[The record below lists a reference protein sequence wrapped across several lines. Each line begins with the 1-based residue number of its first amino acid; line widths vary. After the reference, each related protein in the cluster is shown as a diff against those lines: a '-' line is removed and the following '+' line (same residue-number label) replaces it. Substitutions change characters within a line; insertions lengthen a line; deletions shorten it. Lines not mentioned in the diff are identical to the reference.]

1 MIERE
6 ATQEERMDFEPI
18 GKEDNAKSRFYDELT
33 KKEQESIKKG
43 LPFASIVAINDFKDA
58 HEGQIKGN
66 IRKNG
71 YLVPSELKAI
81 KMDWKKY
88 SDVSNFDLIKEDE
101 ISDPNLTKHNP
112 GLNVMIA
119 YRTYKY
125 KGYNNTYQVM
135 ESPTDAILRARK
147 KLKELEGK

>member
-1 MIERE
+1 MIERNP
-6 ATQEERMDFEPI
+6 TEEEKMDFEPI
-18 GKEDNAKSRFYDELT
+18 GKTDNAKNKFYEEMT
-33 KKEQESIKKG
+33 KREQEAIKKG
-43 LPFASIVAINDFKDA
+43 LPFASIAAINDFKDA
-58 HEGQIKGN
+58 HEDQKNTN

-88 SDVSNFDLIKEDE
+88 SDLANFDLIKEDE

-119 YRTYKY
+119 YKTYQY
-125 KGYNNTYQVM
+125 KGYNKTYQIRGINND
-135 ESPTDAILRARK
+135 EYIRFD
-147 KLKELEGK
+147 

>member
-1 MIERE
+1 
-6 ATQEERMDFEPI
+6 
-18 GKEDNAKSRFYDELT
+18 
-33 KKEQESIKKG
+33 
-43 LPFASIVAINDFKDA
+43 
-58 HEGQIKGN
+58 
-66 IRKNG
+66 
-71 YLVPSELKAI
+71 
-81 KMDWKKY
+81 MDWKKY

>member
-6 ATQEERMDFEPI
+6 PTQEERMDFEPI
-18 GKEDNAKSRFYDELT
+18 GKEDNAKSRFYEELT
-33 KKEQESIKKG
+33 KREQEAIKKG

-58 HEGQIKGN
+58 HEEQVKIN

-88 SDVSNFDLIKEDE
+88 SDISNFELIKEDE
-101 ISDPNLTKHNP
+101 ISDPLATKRNP
-112 GLNVMIA
+112 GLNVMVA
-119 YRTYKY
+119 YKTYKY

-135 ESPTDAILRARK
+135 ENATDSILRARK